1 MDEEPGV
8 GIYRLH
14 VWLRQISPM
23 IWRRLL
29 VRSDSTITD
38 LHYILQIAF
47 GWSDEHLNRFHIH
60 GQDYGVYHD
69 GGIGFSTDP
78 EHVQLGD
85 FRFRVNERFLYEY
98 DLNDGWEHQVRVE
111 ARLGLEEKRIYPC
124 CIGGKRR
131 APPEDC
137 GGPHAFVTRRDEVP
151 LAVEELIEDIRD
163 DLDAN
168 DLESIR
174 NRIGDIDG
182 LREWLTRDSFDRRAV
197 NHRLKQYATHDE
209 SRMWQQKGAGREDSN
224 TGGD

>member
-1 MDEEPGV
+1 MIRDEEPGV

-29 VRSDSTITD
+29 VRSDSTTTD

-60 GQDYGVYHD
+60 GQDDGVYHD

-111 ARLGLEEKRIYPC
+111 ARLGA
-124 CIGGKRR
+124 GGETHLSVLHRWQ
-131 APPEDC
+131 APS
-137 GGPHAFVTRRDEVP
+137 AAR
-151 LAVEELIEDIRD
+151 
-163 DLDAN
+163 
-168 DLESIR
+168 
-174 NRIGDIDG
+174 G
-182 LREWLTRDSFDRRAV
+182 LRRPACLRDPP
-197 NHRLKQYATHDE
+197 
-209 SRMWQQKGAGREDSN
+209 
-224 TGGD
+224 

>member
-1 MDEEPGV
+1 
-8 GIYRLH
+8 
-14 VWLRQISPM
+14 
-23 IWRRLL
+23 
-29 VRSDSTITD
+29 
-38 LHYILQIAF
+38 
-47 GWSDEHLNRFHIH
+47 
-60 GQDYGVYHD
+60 
-69 GGIGFSTDP
+69 
-78 EHVQLGD
+78 LGD

-111 ARLGLEEKRIYPC
+111 ARLGQEEKRIYPC

-182 LREWLTRDSFDRRAV
+182 LREWLTRDSLAEAVRAR
-197 NHRLKQYATHDE
+197 NG
-209 SRMWQQKGAGREDSN
+209 WQRILQRCAPVPGTPIPHISN
-224 TGGD
+224 TL